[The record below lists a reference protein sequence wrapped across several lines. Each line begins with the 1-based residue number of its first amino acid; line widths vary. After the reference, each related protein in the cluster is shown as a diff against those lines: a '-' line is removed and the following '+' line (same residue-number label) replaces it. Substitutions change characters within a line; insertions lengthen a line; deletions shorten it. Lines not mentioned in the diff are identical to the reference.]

1 MVLKVEE
8 DVTPL
13 TVDREGV
20 VRVGGTRVT
29 LDTVIA
35 AFAEGAT
42 AEEIAH
48 QYPSLHLADIYAVL
62 AYYLR
67 RRPAV
72 DAYLRER
79 TRQAEDVRSQN
90 EGVFDPV
97 GVRDRLLRRSAA
109 TRARRYAQAV
119 G

>member
-1 MVLKVEE
+1 MVLKIEE
-8 DVTPL
+8 DLTPL
-13 TVDREGV
+13 TVDSEGA

-42 AEEIAH
+42 AEEISH
-48 QYPSLHLADIYAVL
+48 QYPALHLADIYAVL

-67 RRPAV
+67 RRPDV

-79 TRQAEDVRSQN
+79 AQQAEAVRGQN
-90 EGVFDPV
+90 QAKFDPV
-97 GVRDRLLRRSAA
+97 GVRDRLVRRA
-109 TRARRYAQAV
+109 TVGRPTKYAQAA